1 MPNLL
6 KIWQHR
12 QKKKKHLGINVLP
25 IKTGMETSE
34 NTTSKKLE
42 WIMGDVTKFDF
53 NEELVDVDES
63 NNRLIQF
70 FLVTASF
77 LLIAANILTIQYS
90 FKGLKYD
97 SSLDAVDQ

>member
-1 MPNLL
+1 MKELL
-6 KIWQHR
+6 SLCPEKLHCPIP
-12 QKKKKHLGINVLP
+12 LETLLP
-25 IKTGMETSE
+25 IKPGMETSE
-34 NTTSKKLE
+34 NTTSKKLK

-90 FKGLKYD
+90 FKGLGTT
-97 SSLDAVDQ
+97 SV